1 MRVHTTTTEPAVCRR
16 RIAVTWETKNYEK
29 NTIAVAS
36 RLYGNSNNGSGT
48 STASRKERMQNR

>member
-1 MRVHTTTTEPAVCRR
+1 VCRR

>member
-1 MRVHTTTTEPAVCRR
+1 MMRVHTTTTEPAVCRR
-16 RIAVTWETKNYEK
+16 RIAVTWETKNYE